1 MKWGPDKMSV
11 KWLFTLSVWYADI
24 NSWCHNQ
31 TWNLHIY
38 IATKHLGTLH
48 FTGRIPNYILYHKCL
63 LFINWI
69 KHFFFS
75 HRVIWEVHIC
85 CGIPQS
91 HLRLILSTQF
101 FKQLCKEAM
110 KVGKPYSTSKG
121 YKKNLN

>member
-1 MKWGPDKMSV
+1 MK
-11 KWLFTLSVWYADI
+11 FTYIHSNKALGNTSFHWE
-24 NSWCHNQ
+24 NSQ
-31 TWNLHIY
+31 LY
-38 IATKHLGTLH
+38 TL
-48 FTGRIPNYILYHKCL
+48 PQM
-63 LFINWI
+63 FIVYQLN
-69 KHFFFS
+69 KAFFFS